1 MKAAVH
7 QKLMSRPSDGA
18 ESIKLK
24 VIGFATHF
32 SNDYIHLGRHLRE
45 LFHSFQR
52 R

>member
-7 QKLMSRPSDGA
+7 QKLMSLLSDGA

-32 SNDYIHLGRHLRE
+32 SNGCIHLGRHLRE
-45 LFHSFQR
+45 SFHSFR
-52 R
+52 HR